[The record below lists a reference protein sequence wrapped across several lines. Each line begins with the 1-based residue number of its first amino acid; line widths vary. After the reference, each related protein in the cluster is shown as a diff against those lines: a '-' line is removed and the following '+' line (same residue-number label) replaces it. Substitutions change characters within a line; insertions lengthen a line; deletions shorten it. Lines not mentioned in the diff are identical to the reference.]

1 MHSPWPSL
9 ALRLDRPTWP
19 TDDLDRRCHFGWKNM
34 GGFYHHCTY
43 TCTHVKCWYDTNNYY
58 ILYLSISREYIYI
71 YTYSMCVC
79 DYLTHFPACI
89 SGVLG
94 LLGAT
99 LNVGCQRCWLKV
111 SAFMVWWFHKDFCL
125 FSFGSVALCH
135 IQVQSITKSSIPSHC
150 RDNFSGFP
158 KQLEC
163 LQVLSAL
170 ISILSP
176 TQSVWC
182 TDSFQGKLSP
192 VELESQMVAM
202 EAAVRQVLGSV
213 QANQWVHHF
222 YWLRRL
228 LSQWSMAFVSRAWV
242 DHNMSSCFTSVISV
256 FFWIQK
262 IDKVG
267 TPQDILCP
275 SRRLPCRRRRLRR
288 HWRRLVLAYTV

>member
-1 MHSPWPSL
+1 MWVVKGVDDFTRIFVF
-9 ALRLDRPTWP
+9 LRL
-19 TDDLDRRCHFGWKNM
+19 
-34 GGFYHHCTY
+34 CT
-43 TCTHVKCWYDTNNYY
+43 
-58 ILYLSISREYIYI
+58 
-71 YTYSMCVC
+71 
-79 DYLTHFPACI
+79 
-89 SGVLG
+89 
-94 LLGAT
+94 
-99 LNVGCQRCWLKV
+99 
-111 SAFMVWWFHKDFCL
+111 
-125 FSFGSVALCH
+125 VALCH

-176 TQSVWC
+176 RQSVWC

-213 QANQWVHHF
+213 QANQWIHHHF

-256 FFWIQK
+256 FVWIQK
-262 IDKVG
+262 KDKVYKVG

-275 SRRLPCRRRRLRR
+275 RRRLPCRRRRLRR